1 MRTLFLLCVLS
12 VPSLASATPSPRA
25 GPPHPD
31 EARAKA
37 MELIQPVAR
46 EVERAQIEVQKG
58 LASGSSTRS
67 LAALRHAQ
75 HTYDAVLHRLDR
87 IARQHAGDAVLIDSL
102 GALRHEARDGAVE
115 TAIDAG
121 QVYLSRSDFQKA
133 MMEANKAVSIDPDDV
148 QAEQFRWTAA
158 TLPSESLVGVFPLR
172 FRATGVRVPP
182 VTGAQAVPRT
192 LGMR

>member
-1 MRTLFLLCVLS
+1 MRTLFLLCVLF
-12 VPSLASATPSPRA
+12 VPSLVSAAPAPKA
-25 GPPHPD
+25 GPPSP
-31 EARAKA
+31 EAARSRA
-37 MELIQPVAR
+37 MELLQPVAR
-46 EVERAQIEVQKG
+46 EVEHAQADVQRG

-67 LAALRHAQ
+67 LAALRLAQ
-75 HTYDAVLHRLDR
+75 HTYDAALHSLDR

-121 QVYLSRSDFQKA
+121 QVYLSRADFQKA

-158 TLPSESLVGVFPLR
+158 TLPSQSVVGVFPLR
-172 FRATGVRVPP
+172 LRTSGVRAPI
-182 VTGAQAVPRT
+182 TGAQAVPRT